1 MLNYKDK
8 TVTDINTFSPELA
21 PLCPLH
27 LYKIQLIH
35 IYRTSIFIMGKKIT
49 ILFSLSS
56 IIVVTSGQRDSM
68 TKTVNLNK
76 LVM

>member
-1 MLNYKDK
+1 MHNYKDK
-8 TVTDINTFSPELA
+8 TMTDINTFFPELA

-27 LYKIQLIH
+27 LCKIKLIH
-35 IYRTSIFIMGKKIT
+35 TYMTSIFIMGKKIT
-49 ILFSLSS
+49 IMFSLSS

>member
-1 MLNYKDK
+1 MHNYKDK
-8 TVTDINTFSPELA
+8 TMTDINIFFRELA

-27 LYKIQLIH
+27 LYKIQLIY
-35 IYRTSIFIMGKKIT
+35 IYMTSVFIMGKKMT
-49 ILFSLSS
+49 IMFSLSS
-56 IIVVTSGQRDSM
+56 VIVVTSGQRDSM